1 MFFKFFNKYLK
12 FLKVKVF
19 IITVLILIFSSILI
33 AKSSFKGYFYILYRE
48 VIRAQTLLSIRY
60 QPVLAGEHFLV
71 AFTVGDIKN
80 AQLVLQTAEH
90 FYQLICK
97 DFNISLRHKIPIII
111 YPSSKELNASFGWTA
126 SESTMGTYWAGI
138 IRVLSPQGW
147 LRANNSQEREEI
159 FVSSGPMA
167 HEVTHLVVDYIVK
180 GNIPRWLTEGL
191 AQYEEKKL
199 TGFRFDYPDF
209 INQPLY
215 PLAKMDRGFD
225 QLPNQMLAYRQSL
238 SLVEYLHQAYGPESL
253 KKILAVLSQ
262 GKNINLALKEA
273 GVIYSSFPQKTPLA
287 QLESDWKAWLAQ
299 TKQR

>member
-1 MFFKFFNKYLK
+1 MFFKFFFKYLK

-19 IITVLILIFSSILI
+19 IIAVLILVISSII
-33 AKSSFKGYFYILYRE
+33 FTKSSFKSYLYILYRE
-48 VIRAQTLLSIRY
+48 IMRTQTLLSMRN

-71 AFTVGDIKN
+71 AFTAGDIEN
-80 AQLVLQTAEH
+80 ARLVLQTAEH
-90 FYQLICK
+90 FYQPVCK
-97 DFNISLRHKIPIII
+97 DFNTFLRHKIPVIL
-111 YPSSKELNASFGWTA
+111 YPTPKELSASFSWTA
-126 SESTMGTYWAGI
+126 SESTMGAYWAGI

-147 LRANNSQEREEI
+147 LYASNSREKEKI

-209 INQPLY
+209 VNQPLY
-215 PLAKMDRGFD
+215 PVAKMDRGFD
-225 QLPNQMLAYRQSL
+225 QLPDQMLAYRQSL
-238 SLVEYLHQAYGPESL
+238 SLVEYLHQVYGPESL
-253 KKILAVLSQ
+253 KKILTALSQ

-273 GVIYSSFPQKTPLA
+273 GVVCPSSPQKNPLA
-287 QLESDWKAWLAQ
+287 QLESNWQAWLGQ
-299 TKQR
+299 TK